1 MFLEPPPVAPI
12 TAPTSCTVEAYT
24 APDLSSVAIRIQS
37 TIERMLPFAQGD
49 DGSIYLLP
57 ATPSLTE
64 PMLRMGLAE
73 LQGAGLLLHARLEG
87 STGIAVLAQS

>member
-1 MFLEPPPVAPI
+1 MFIVPPPVVPI
-12 TAPTSCTVEAYT
+12 TAPASCTADEHA

-49 DGSIYLLP
+49 DGSIYVLP
-57 ATPSLTE
+57 ATPDLTE

-73 LQGAGLLLHARLEG
+73 LQGAGLLRHARLEG
-87 STGIAVLAQS
+87 STGIAVLA